1 MMEQAETVM
10 AKQPGF
16 ISSNIHKSVDGTRV
30 VNYVQ
35 WSSQDL
41 LDAAHQ
47 TPEFKANFQKYKD
60 LIIEGG
66 PYIYEIVYQQ
76 SAE

>member
-1 MMEQAETVM
+1 MVSIQQNNNFVTQINLIKVEPENQQQLLELMMEQAETVM

-41 LDAAHQ
+41 LDAAH
-47 TPEFKANFQKYKD
+47 
-60 LIIEGG
+60 
-66 PYIYEIVYQQ
+66 
-76 SAE
+76 